1 MSLKGSA
8 NMRKYIQS
16 IITNIITNQ

>member
-1 MSLKGSA
+1 MTLKDSA

-16 IITNIITNQ
+16 IITNIITIQ